1 MDRCVDSYMDGWR
14 CRWKDGCI
22 DIIDGYTDGWI
33 ASIPLSFHPCICRH
47 TQPSICPSMYKLT
60 NTSSQ
65 LYCYLSSHIS
75 IYISTHAPGDPSIDH
90 QSIHRAIPPSVHPP
104 IYPPRQ
110 VYWNRV
116 PSPAPPSVAHR
127 CCFVRSFY
135 HMEGERVYACG
146 KRHPSV
152 GQVR

>member
-22 DIIDGYTDGWI
+22 DIIDGHADGWI
-33 ASIPLSFHPCICRH
+33 ASIPLSFHPCICRR

-75 IYISTHAPGDPSIDH
+75 IYISTHAPGYPSIDH
-90 QSIHRAIPPSVHPP
+90 QSIHRAIPPSVHLP
-104 IYPPRQ
+104 IYPPRPGVLQ
-110 VYWNRV
+110 
-116 PSPAPPSVAHR
+116 PSAFARPPSVAHR
-127 CCFVRSFY
+127 CCFVRLLY
-135 HMEGERVYACG
+135 HMQGEHVFVCG
-146 KRHPSV
+146 KRHPLV
-152 GQVR
+152 